1 MYATHLCPAHCMERG
16 YAETCAGCHLI
27 VHKTAKEDCSSQRG
41 GVEHVEHIVKAA
53 LAL

>member
-1 MYATHLCPAHCMERG
+1 MYATYLCPVHYTQRG

-27 VHKTAKEDCSSQRG
+27 VHKTAEEDCSSQRG